1 MFREVNRQL
10 LRSTREGLGMS
21 RQVLA
26 HALCL
31 SPKHI
36 EQLEEGGYQS
46 FYSLQHKDQVAKK
59 VARQL
64 GLAEDSIFMDGYD
77 YPNSWEPTTSS

>member
-1 MFREVNRQL
+1 MFKEVNRQVL
-10 LRSTREGLGMS
+10 IVERERLGLS

-36 EQLEEGGYQS
+36 EQLEEGGHQS
-46 FYSLQHKDQVAKK
+46 FYSLQHKCHVAKK

-64 GLAEDSIFMDGYD
+64 GLPEDSIFIDGYD
-77 YPNSWEPTTSS
+77 YPDPKR